1 MSKAPATFFSGL
13 FETHLHVLDLERSM
27 KFYGDVLGLE
37 LGRTEPERRVALYWV
52 GKNRNTMLGLWEE
65 PPWIWEGSKNNVQTQ
80 HIAFGVGLEDLHEA
94 MQRLKENRIEIRN
107 FFDQVT
113 DEPSVF
119 GWMPAASIY
128 FHDVDGHLLEFIASI
143 NKEPLPEIGIV
154 SFSEWNKLTQTS
166 SCKPG

>member
-37 LGRTEPERRVALYWV
+37 LGRTEPERRVAVYWV

-80 HIAFGVGLEDLHEA
+80 HVAFGVGLEDLHEA

-128 FHDVDGHLLEFIASI
+128 FHDVDCHLLEFIASI

-154 SFSEWNKLTQTS
+154 SLSEWNKLTQTS

>member
-27 KFYGDVLGLE
+27 KFYGDVVGLE
-37 LGRTEPERRVALYWV
+37 LGRHEPDRCAAFYWV
-52 GKNRNTMLGLWEE
+52 GGNQSTMLGLWEK
-65 PPWIWEGSKNNVQTQ
+65 PPWHLEESNNRVQTQ
-80 HIAFGVGLEDLHEA
+80 HIAFAVELANLQEA
-94 MQRLKENRIEIRN
+94 MQRLQQNGIELRN

-143 NKEPLPEIGIV
+143 HHEPLPEIGIV
-154 SFSEWNKLTQTS
+154 ALSEWNSFS
-166 SCKPG
+166 SGKSR